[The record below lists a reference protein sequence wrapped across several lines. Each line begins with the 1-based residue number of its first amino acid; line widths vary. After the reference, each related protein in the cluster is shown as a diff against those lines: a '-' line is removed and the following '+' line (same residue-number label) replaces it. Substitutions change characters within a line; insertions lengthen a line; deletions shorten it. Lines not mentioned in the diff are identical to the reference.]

1 MVEVGTTNRT
11 RLGDYRRALT
21 ADTAVCLKVHPSNYR
36 ITGFT
41 EDVGVA
47 DLAGLGPPVV
57 VDAGSGLLD
66 ARTPWMGGPMPSLEG
81 EPGIRQT
88 LAAGAALVTFSGDKL
103 LGGPQAGIIAG
114 SAELVERCA
123 RQPLARA
130 LRPGGLVLAALQD
143 VALTYLRGE
152 AHTLPLWAMAATPVA
167 HLRARAAALGVG
179 EVVDTAAVFGG
190 GSQPGREL
198 ASAGIAVPGD
208 VTAAL
213 RAFDPPVIARVAGGA
228 TVVDLRTVDPAD
240 DGVVKAAVA
249 AALPAD
255 VPGR

>member
-1 MVEVGTTNRT
+1 
-11 RLGDYRRALT
+11 
-21 ADTAVCLKVHPSNYR
+21 
-36 ITGFT
+36 
-41 EDVGVA
+41 
-47 DLAGLGPPVV
+47 
-57 VDAGSGLLD
+57 
-66 ARTPWMGGPMPSLEG
+66 
-81 EPGIRQT
+81 
-88 LAAGAALVTFSGDKL
+88 
-103 LGGPQAGIIAG
+103 
-114 SAELVERCA
+114 
-123 RQPLARA
+123 
-130 LRPGGLVLAALQD
+130 
-143 VALTYLRGE
+143 
-152 AHTLPLWAMAATPVA
+152 MAATPVA